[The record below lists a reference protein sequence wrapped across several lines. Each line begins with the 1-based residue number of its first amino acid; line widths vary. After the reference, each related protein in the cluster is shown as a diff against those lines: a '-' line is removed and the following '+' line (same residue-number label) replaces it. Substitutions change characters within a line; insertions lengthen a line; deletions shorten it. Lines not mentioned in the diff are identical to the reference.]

1 MNNDSIDSIDA
12 SMLRLNTLEKEY
24 DVILKQY
31 EEAYNNYISDVNES
45 TEKRVFRSLP
55 GRAWWGANGLK
66 ESVVSTKEECE
77 SMCASDINCTGATF
91 NSDKKYCWTRTG
103 NGILTKGK
111 DEDVAIIPKLKSD
124 IIILTSLNKR
134 LVSIN
139 KSIQDELSVM
149 NPQIEETQ
157 KENDIKMQKL
167 KEYYNQLADEK
178 DDMDKLIKKYST
190 IEEGNENEELYVNK
204 ENISYKN
211 WTLIALVLFA
221 ILLNLL
227 VGNSIITIFVDL
239 IVGIIIFLML
249 LS

>member
-1 MNNDSIDSIDA
+1 MNNDSIDA

-45 TEKRVFRSLP
+45 TETTVFRSLP
-55 GRAWWGANGLK
+55 GRTWWGTNGLK
-66 ESVVSTKEECE
+66 ENVASTKEECE
-77 SMCASDINCTGATF
+77 SMCASDINCAGATF
-91 NSDKKYCWTRTG
+91 NSDKKYCWTRSG

-124 IIILTSLNKR
+124 IIILTFLNNQ
-134 LVSIN
+134 LISIN
-139 KSIQDELSVM
+139 KSIQEELSVM
-149 NPQIEETQ
+149 NPKVEETQ

-167 KEYYNQLADEK
+167 KEYYNQLTDEK

-190 IEEGNENEELYVNK
+190 IEEGNENQELYVNK

-211 WTLIALVLFA
+211 WTLIAIILFA
-221 ILLNLL
+221 ILLKML
-227 VGNSIITIFVDL
+227 VENSIIANFVNV
-239 IVGIIIFLML
+239 IIGIIIILMI